1 MEGMDTVAV
10 AFDLDDTL
18 AVTAVDRETLLSE
31 ALAAVDAPPR
41 SRRAYLD
48 AHADH
53 LTARSREPVF
63 ERLFADADAG
73 VEVDPAALARAYR
86 ERVNA
91 AIEPVPGVEPMLES
105 LGERYALGL
114 LTNGPVVAQRSKLR
128 ALGWTD
134 AFDVALVT
142 GELSAGKPDRAAFEA
157 LLDALGTRPAETVFV
172 GDDADADVAGAT
184 AAGLDAV
191 QVLFPGGP
199 APHPDAA
206 RHVDRADLP
215 AQLAAYLDGR

>member
-1 MEGMDTVAV
+1 MDTVAV

-91 AIEPVPGVEPMLES
+91 AIEPVPGVESMLET

-134 AFDVALVT
+134 VFDVALVT

-172 GDDADADVAGAT
+172 GDDVDADVAGAT

-199 APHPDAA
+199 APHPDAI
-206 RHVDRADLP
+206 RYVDRADLP
-215 AQLAAYLDGR
+215 ARLAAYLDGR